1 MAHRHT
7 RETWYAYLT
16 KQLYVHAIAVV
27 GRLVVRCKC
36 YCDLLA
42 LPWNNNTSVIS
53 PDTGMV
59 WSAPVPSHLIQVW
72 SEQHQYHLTW
82 YRYGLNSTST
92 ISPDTGMVWT
102 APIPSHLIQ
111 VWSEQHQY
119 HLTWYRYGLN
129 NTHHIWTNTS
139 RGWTHTNIIW
149 TYTSMVRIPTGI
161 SGPTP
166 LLSSGHWSQHSTTVH
181 SV

>member
-59 WSAPVPSHLIQVW
+59 WTAPVPSHLILYGLNNTSTISPDTGMVWTAPVPSHLIQVW

-102 APIPSHLIQ
+102 TPIT
-111 VWSEQHQY
+111 SER
-119 HLTWYRYGLN
+119 TPVGAEP
-129 NTHHIWTNTS
+129 TPTS
-139 RGWTHTNIIW
+139 F
-149 TYTSMVRIPTGI
+149 
-161 SGPTP
+161 GPTP
-166 LLSSGHWSQHSTTVH
+166 VW
-181 SV
+181 